1 MRSQEVADRC
11 AQQSETPRCPNSEKK
26 TTLIISGNFYEIDE
40 SFQHPGGNEI
50 LRRYNG
56 KDVTSLFLGE
66 HSNGHKHGKAARQLL
81 DTFLLG
87 PAAEGKETPTRGT
100 GTRHTEDSR
109 VDLHK
114 PIFSQVIGL
123 DEDYIDWIHR
133 PVNGKPRFFFSS
145 WAEAVTK
152 VKWWIV
158 PMVWIPVSIAS
169 FTVAT
174 RVADVQYAFVLAL
187 LGGGLWQLIEYSL
200 HRCLFHWVPRKG
212 VGIFLHFLFHGCHH
226 KFPMDTDRLVFPPIP
241 ASWVA
246 MVIFASL
253 RLCFSFH
260 DALAVFSGILL
271 GYVAYDCIHY
281 FIHSGRMKTFLSRHH
296 MIHHFVDHNSNY
308 GISSPLLDILL
319 WTIHPQSNKES

>member
-1 MRSQEVADRC
+1 
-11 AQQSETPRCPNSEKK
+11 
-26 TTLIISGNFYEIDE
+26 
-40 SFQHPGGNEI
+40 
-50 LRRYNG
+50 
-56 KDVTSLFLGE
+56 
-66 HSNGHKHGKAARQLL
+66 L

-87 PAAEGKETPTRGT
+87 PADKVKRTPTKGMGKKT
-100 GTRHTEDSR
+100 IADCH

-114 PIFSQVIGL
+114 PIFSQVVEL
-123 DEDYIDWIHR
+123 NEAYIDWIHR
-133 PVNGKPRFFFSS
+133 PVTGKPRFFSNS

-158 PMVWIPVSIAS
+158 PMVWIPVSMAS
-169 FTVAT
+169 FTVAI
-174 RVADVQYAFVLAL
+174 RVLDTHYAFLLVL

-200 HRCLFHWVPRKG
+200 HRCLFHWVPRRG
-212 VGIFLHFLFHGCHH
+212 AGILLHFLFHGCHH

-246 MVIFASL
+246 LVIFAGL
-253 RLCFSFH
+253 RLWFFFH

-281 FIHSGRMKTFLSRHH
+281 LIHSGRMKTFLSRHH

-308 GISSPLLDILL
+308 GISSPWLDILC
-319 WTIHPQSNKES
+319 WTIRPQYNKES

>member
-1 MRSQEVADRC
+1 MSQ
-11 AQQSETPRCPNSEKK
+11 
-26 TTLIISGNFYEIDE
+26 
-40 SFQHPGGNEI
+40 I
-50 LRRYNG
+50 LRRYDG

-66 HSNGHKHGKAARQLL
+66 HSSGHKHGKAARQLL
-81 DTFLLG
+81 STFLLG
-87 PAAEGKETPTRGT
+87 PTQAKETPTRGT
-100 GTRHTEDSR
+100 GIKHTEDRR

-114 PIFSQVIGL
+114 PIFSQVIEL

-133 PVNGKPRFFFSS
+133 PVTGKPRFFSSS

-174 RVADVQYAFVLAL
+174 RELDMQYAFVLAL

-200 HRCLFHWVPRKG
+200 HRYLFHWVPRRG
-212 VGIFLHFLFHGCHH
+212 AGIFLHFLFHGCHH

-246 MVIFASL
+246 MVIFATL
-253 RLCFSFH
+253 RLCFLFH
-260 DALAVFSGILL
+260 DALAVFSGVLL

-281 FIHSGRMKTFLSRHH
+281 LIHSGSMKTFLSRHH
-296 MIHHFVDHNSNY
+296 MIHHFVNHNSNY

-319 WTIHPQSNKES
+319 WTIQPQYKKES